1 MGSLALASN
10 KLVARQNAEPMIE
23 MNTTPLID
31 VMLVLLVM
39 LIITIPPQSHK
50 VGIDL
55 PGDPPPLPQP
65 LQLVNDLTLS
75 KDGTVAWNGKS
86 VSDAALRS
94 LLAASGARTE
104 QPEIHF
110 RPDPEVAYAR
120 VDQILAL
127 AAQSGVKR
135 FGFVGNER
143 YSNNF

>member
-1 MGSLALASN
+1 MAESSAVRRLAS
-10 KLVARQNAEPMIE
+10 APASSEPMME

-39 LIITIPPQSHK
+39 FIITIPPQSHK
-50 VGIDL
+50 VGLDL

-65 LQLVNDLTLS
+65 LQLVNDLTLA
-75 KDGTVAWNGKS
+75 KDGAVAWNGTP

-94 LLAASGARTE
+94 LLAASGARAE

-110 RPDPEVAYAR
+110 RPDAEAAYAR
-120 VDQILAL
+120 VDQILAI

-135 FGFVGNER
+135 FGFVGNEA
-143 YSNNF
+143 YAASF